1 MIRGL
6 YTAAAGMIPRMSQMD
21 NVAENLANSVTNGYK
36 KSEVFLRT
44 LIDAQ
49 YALDHALGGQ
59 WSNRP
64 EEVWTDHTQ
73 GSFEPT
79 GNPLDV
85 ALNGRGFFRVQD
97 AAGIEYYTRDGRF
110 QVDPNGYLINH
121 QGMYVLNERSLPINI
136 DGNVIRIAPDG
147 AIFVDDAEEDR
158 FGLAD
163 VANADYQ
170 ALQRLGSGLFQR
182 PAAVNPVPAAVETT
196 FMQGYLEDSNVE
208 PLETMVDMIQL
219 FREYE
224 LGQRSIQMQDQSLQR
239 LVTEV
244 GSVR

>member
-6 YTAAAGMIPRMSQMD
+6 HTAAAGMIPRMSQMD
-21 NVAENLANSVTNGYK
+21 NVADNLANSVTHGFK

-49 YALDHALGGQ
+49 YALDHALGQQ
-59 WSNRP
+59 WQTAP
-64 EEVWTDHTQ
+64 EEVWTDFSQ
-73 GSFEPT
+73 GSFEQT
-79 GNPLDV
+79 GNTLDV
-85 ALNGRGFFRVQD
+85 ALNGRGFFRVRD

-110 QVDPNGYLINH
+110 QRDLNGYLINH
-121 QGMYVLNERSLPINI
+121 QGMYVLNERGLPINV
-136 DGNVIRIAPDG
+136 DGNTVRIDPDG
-147 AIFVDDAEEDR
+147 AIFVDGVEEDR
-158 FGLAD
+158 FSLAD
-163 VANADYQ
+163 VADADYPT
-170 ALQRLGSGLFQR
+170 LQRTGSGLFQR
-182 PAAVNPVPAAVETT
+182 PAAVNPVPASQDTS

-208 PLETMVDMIQL
+208 PMQTMVDMIQL

-224 LGQRSIQMQDQSLQR
+224 LGQRSIQIQDQTLQR